1 MAVKNDRLTSEIL
14 ENVGGKGNVAS
25 ITNCMTRVRMT
36 FKDNSK
42 VSTEN
47 LKKIEGVMGVVESS
61 GQYQIVVGPGT
72 STKIA
77 QELEKVTGIKGQV
90 DADFGNADAVK
101 KDMKARYE
109 KPFSRVLKSISNI
122 FIPLIPAFIASGL
135 IMGINNLLKNPL
147 VLPGFAA
154 ANPALVGLLGIFGA
168 AIFTY
173 MNILVGYNAA
183 REFGGSA
190 ALGAV
195 MAGVL
200 MHPSLGDI
208 VLFGTKL
215 VPGRGGIIAVLLVVF
230 FASRVEKAVRKV
242 MPESLDLIITPLV
255 TVLVAGAAAVLVLQ
269 PLGGWISESIGK
281 AVTGAISGGGA
292 FIGAALAGTFLPL
305 VMTGIHQGLT
315 PIHADLI
322 ASKGFT
328 ILLPILAMA
337 GAGQVGASVAVYF
350 KTKNKRLKRTIASA
364 LPVGILGVGEP
375 LIYGVTLPLGKPFLG
390 ACIGGA
396 AGGAVVAAFG
406 NIGAVAMGLSG
417 LPLAAAIVPGGAMKY
432 LIGVLSAYVVG
443 FIATSLIGFNDP
455 VEE

>member
-1 MAVKNDRLTSEIL
+1 
-14 ENVGGKGNVAS
+14 
-25 ITNCMTRVRMT
+25 
-36 FKDNSK
+36 
-42 VSTEN
+42 
-47 LKKIEGVMGVVESS
+47 
-61 GQYQIVVGPGT
+61 
-72 STKIA
+72 
-77 QELEKVTGIKGQV
+77 
-90 DADFGNADAVK
+90 
-101 KDMKARYE
+101 
-109 KPFSRVLKSISNI
+109 
-122 FIPLIPAFIASGL
+122 
-135 IMGINNLLKNPL
+135 
-147 VLPGFAA
+147 
-154 ANPALVGLLGIFGA
+154 
-168 AIFTY
+168 
-173 MNILVGYNAA
+173 
-183 REFGGSA
+183 
-190 ALGAV
+190 
-195 MAGVL
+195 

-230 FASRVEKAVRKV
+230 FASKVEKAVRKV
-242 MPESLDLIITPLV
+242 MPESLDLILTPLI

-269 PLGGWISESIGK
+269 PLGGWISESIGRT
-281 AVTGAISGGGA
+281 VTGAISGGGA

-337 GAGQVGASVAVYF
+337 GAGQVGASIAVYF

-432 LIGVLSAYVVG
+432 LIGVISAYVVG